1 MNDDTPAILGGPATF
16 AIGPPPWPP
25 ERPAVRDALLAA
37 YADGGWGQY
46 HGVRV
51 NDLETRLSVRY
62 RVPHA
67 LTCASGTLAV
77 ETALRAVGVGPGD
90 EVIMA
95 AYEYESNFLSIIA
108 IGAKPVLIDI
118 CETNGNFDP
127 AQLNAARSPATKAVL
142 VSHIHGG
149 FAPIDE
155 VVAWSKN
162 ERIAVIEDAAQSPAA
177 NDVEIPKAIV
187 ADIRT
192 LSFGGSKIVT
202 AGRGGAM
209 LFPNEKPFQRAKLWL
224 NRGVQQWAALSEI
237 QAAVLLPQLDTLTA
251 EVATR
256 LCGMQV
262 FAVNVPGLRM
272 LPGDGLYKIGFEF
285 DAVAFGLSRDL
296 FVKSMRAE
304 GVAFD
309 AGFKA
314 LHRSRAP
321 SRFRAIGSLPCA
333 SIAHDAIV
341 MLHHPVM
348 LNGHLAGQQVARAI
362 AKTYR
367 NAERIRAEFPPLS

>member
-262 FAVNVPGLRM
+262 LAVNVPGLRM

-296 FVKSMRAE
+296 FVKAMRVE

-321 SRFRAIGSLPCA
+321 SRFRAIGSLPYA
-333 SIAHDAIV
+333 SIAHDAVV

-348 LNGHLAGQQVARAI
+348 LDGHLAGQQVARAI

>member
-1 MNDDTPAILGGPATF
+1 MNDDTPAILGGHATF
-16 AIGPPPWPP
+16 ANGPPPWPP

-46 HGVRV
+46 HGPRV
-51 NDLETRLSVRY
+51 NDLETRLAVRY

-108 IGAKPVLIDI
+108 IGAKPVLVDI
-118 CETNGNFDP
+118 CETNANFDP
-127 AQLNAARSPATKAVL
+127 AQLDAARSPATKAVL
-142 VSHIHGG
+142 LSHIHGG
-149 FAPIDE
+149 FAPIDD
-155 VVAWSKN
+155 VVIWAKN

-177 NDVEIPKAIV
+177 NDAQEPKAIV

-192 LSFGGSKIVT
+192 LSFGGSKILT

-209 LFPNEKPFQRAKLWL
+209 LFPNEKTFQRAKLWL
-224 NRGVQQWAALSEI
+224 NRGVQQWAALSEL
-237 QAAVLLPQLDTLTA
+237 QAAVLLPQLESLTA
-251 EVATR
+251 EVETR
-256 LCGMQV
+256 LCGMQLL
-262 FAVNVPGLRM
+262 AVDVPGLRM

-285 DAVAFGLSRDL
+285 DATAFGMSRDL
-296 FVKSMRAE
+296 FVKAMRAE

-321 SRFRAIGSLPCA
+321 SRFRAIGTLLCA
-333 SIAHDAIV
+333 NIAHDAIV
-341 MLHHPVM
+341 MLHHPIM
-348 LNGHLAGQQVARAI
+348 LDGKRAGQQVARAI

-367 NAERIRAEFPPLS
+367 NAEQIRAEFPPLS